1 MTAAPILLPP
11 DDPFG
16 EQVFDRTSAH
26 AFASEYIA
34 PYGNEFERAGRIPEE
49 LLERMSVAGIW
60 APFLPTEVGG
70 SGLSM
75 VALGEIHEEVGRA
88 CSSVRSL
95 LTVHTMLSWALQRWG
110 SAEQR
115 ERWSADLAT
124 GRVLGAF
131 CLTEPDAG
139 SDAAGIRTIAE
150 PTGDGFVLN
159 GGKKW
164 ITNGQRAD
172 LYLVFAR
179 FGSSIAAFLV
189 PRSTPGV
196 GVTPIRDIMGTRGS
210 MLAELTFSDV
220 QLGRDALLGPSG
232 FTAGMVLTGT
242 LDLGRYSVAS
252 GSVGIIQACLD
263 ACADYTTHRK
273 VGGTALKDLQLI
285 QAKVSDMV
293 TDARAA
299 RLLVAEAGRLKDAG
313 ESSTIMATWIAK
325 YFASTAAAKHA
336 SEAVQIHGANGMGGE
351 YPVGRYYRD
360 AKVMEIIEGSN
371 EIQRITI
378 AAEAYREMRTT

>member
-1 MTAAPILLPP
+1 MAAPVLAAVDELVEP
-11 DDPFG
+11 
-16 EQVFDRTSAH
+16 VVDRTSAH
-26 AFASEYIA
+26 AFAAEHIA
-34 PYGNEFERAGRIPEE
+34 PYGNEFERAGRIPEQ
-49 LLERMSVAGIW
+49 LLERMSEAGLW
-60 APFLPTEVGG
+60 APFLPPEIGG

-75 VALGEIHEEVGRA
+75 VTLGELHEEVGRA

-95 LTVHTMLSWALQRWG
+95 LTVHTMLSWAVQRWG
-110 SAEQR
+110 TGEQKA
-115 ERWSADLAT
+115 RWLPELAA
-124 GRVLGAF
+124 GRTLGAF

-139 SDAAGIRTIAE
+139 SDATGIRTTAE
-150 PTGDGFVLN
+150 PTGDGFLLN

-179 FGSSIAAFLV
+179 LGSSIAAFLV
-189 PRSTPGV
+189 PRNSPGV

-210 MLAELTFSDV
+210 MLAELRFSDV
-220 QLGRDALLGPSG
+220 LVGPEALLGPSG

-263 ACADYTTHRK
+263 ACASYTTQRT
-273 VGGTALKDLQLI
+273 VGGAPLRDLQLI

-293 TDARAA
+293 TDVRAA
-299 RLLVAEAGRLKDAG
+299 RLLVTEAGRLKDAG
-313 ESSTIMATWIAK
+313 ESATIMATWIAK

-336 SEAVQIHGANGMGGE
+336 SEAVQIHGANGMGGD

-378 AAEAYREMRTT
+378 AAEAYREMTTT

>member
-1 MTAAPILLPP
+1 MTAAPILLVPE
-11 DDPFG
+11 DPFAD
-16 EQVFDRTSAH
+16 QVCDRASAH
-26 AFASEYIA
+26 AFAAEHIA
-34 PYGNEFERAGRIPEE
+34 PYGNEFERAGRIPEQ
-49 LLERMSVAGIW
+49 LIERMSAAGLW
-60 APFLPTEVGG
+60 APFLPIEVGG
-70 SGLSM
+70 AGISM

-95 LTVHTMLSWALQRWG
+95 LTVHTMLSWAVQRWG
-110 SAEQR
+110 TAAQR
-115 ERWSADLAT
+115 ERWSSDLAT

-131 CLTEPDAG
+131 CLTEPGAG
-139 SDAAGIRTIAE
+139 SDATGIRTTAV
-150 PTGDGFVLN
+150 PTGDGFLLN

-179 FGSSIAAFLV
+179 LGTSIAAFLV
-189 PRSTPGV
+189 PRSAAGV
-196 GVTPIRDIMGTRGS
+196 SVRPIRDIMGTRAS
-210 MLAELTFSDV
+210 MLAELSFSDV
-220 QLGRDALLGPSG
+220 LLGPDALLGPSG

-263 ACADYTTHRK
+263 ASASYTTHRS
-273 VGGTALKDLQLI
+273 VGGAPLRDLQLI
-285 QAKVSDMV
+285 QAKVTDMV

-336 SEAVQIHGANGMGGE
+336 TEAVQIHGANGCGGD

-378 AAEAYREMRTT
+378 AAEAYREMTT

>member
-1 MTAAPILLPP
+1 MTAAPILLTP
-11 DDPFG
+11 DDPFA
-16 EQVFDRTSAH
+16 EQILDRASAH
-26 AFASEYIA
+26 AFAAEHIA
-34 PYGNEFERAGRIPEE
+34 PYGNEFERAGRIPEH
-49 LLERMSVAGIW
+49 LLERMSAAGLW
-60 APFLPTEVGG
+60 APFLPIEVGG
-70 SGLSM
+70 AGLSM
-75 VALGEIHEEVGRA
+75 VTLGELHEEVGRA

-115 ERWSADLAT
+115 ERWSADLAA

-131 CLTEPDAG
+131 CLTEPEAG
-139 SDAAGIRTIAE
+139 SDATGIRTNAV
-150 PTGDGFVLN
+150 PNAGGYLLN

-179 FGSSIAAFLV
+179 LGSSIAAFLV
-189 PRSTPGV
+189 PRSARGV
-196 GVTPIRDIMGTRGS
+196 GVRPIRDIMGTRGS
-210 MLAELTFSDV
+210 MLAEVSFSDV
-220 QLGRDALLGPSG
+220 QLDGDSLLGPSG

-263 ACADYTTHRK
+263 ASADYTTRRT
-273 VGGTALKDLQLI
+273 VGGAALKDLQLI
-285 QAKVSDMV
+285 QAKVTDMV
-293 TDARAA
+293 TDVRAA

-313 ESSTIMATWIAK
+313 EAATIMATWIAK

-336 SEAVQIHGANGMGGE
+336 SEAVQIHGANGCGSD

-378 AAEAYREMRTT
+378 AAEAYREMTR

>member
-16 EQVFDRTSAH
+16 EQILDRASAH
-26 AFASEYIA
+26 SFAAEHIA
-34 PYGNEFERAGRIPEE
+34 PYGNEFERAGRIPEQ
-49 LLERMSVAGIW
+49 LLERMSAAGLW
-60 APFLPTEVGG
+60 APFLPPEVGG
-70 SGLSM
+70 AGLSM
-75 VALGEIHEEVGRA
+75 VTLGEIHEEVGRA

-131 CLTEPDAG
+131 CLTEPEAG
-139 SDAAGIRTIAE
+139 SDATGIRTIAE
-150 PTGDGFVLN
+150 PTRDGFVLN
-159 GGKKW
+159 GAKKW

-179 FGSSIAAFLV
+179 LGSSIAAFLV
-189 PRSTPGV
+189 PRGTPGV

-210 MLAELTFSDV
+210 MLGEVSFSDV
-220 QLGRDALLGPSG
+220 LLSPESLLGPSG

-263 ACADYTTHRK
+263 ACAAYTTRRK
-273 VGGTALKDLQLI
+273 VGGAPLRDLQLI

-293 TDARAA
+293 TDVRAA

-313 ESSTIMATWIAK
+313 EAATIMATWIAK
-325 YFASTAAAKHA
+325 YFASTAAARHA
-336 SEAVQIHGANGMGGE
+336 SEAVQIHGANGMGGD
-351 YPVGRYYRD
+351 YPVARYYRD

-378 AAEAYREMRTT
+378 AAEAYREMTT

>member
-1 MTAAPILLPP
+1 MAAPILAAVEELVEP
-11 DDPFG
+11 
-16 EQVFDRTSAH
+16 VLDRASAH
-26 AFASEYIA
+26 AFAAEHIA
-34 PYGNEFERAGRIPEE
+34 PYGNEFEKAGRIPEQ
-49 LLERMSVAGIW
+49 LLERMSAAGLW
-60 APFLPTEVGG
+60 APFLPAEVGG

-75 VALGEIHEEVGRA
+75 VGLGEIHEEVGRA

-95 LTVHTMLSWALQRWG
+95 LTVHTMLSWAVQRWG
-110 SAEQR
+110 TAEQKN
-115 ERWSADLAT
+115 RWLPELAA
-124 GRVLGAF
+124 GRTLGAF
-131 CLTEPDAG
+131 CPTEPDAG
-139 SDAAGIRTIAE
+139 SDATGIRTTAE
-150 PTGDGFVLN
+150 PTGDGFLLN

-179 FGSSIAAFLV
+179 TGSSIAAFLV
-189 PRSTPGV
+189 PRDTPGV
-196 GVTPIRDIMGTRGS
+196 SVTPIRDIMGTRGS
-210 MLAELTFSDV
+210 MLAELRFSDV
-220 QLGRDALLGPSG
+220 LIGPEALLGPSG

-263 ACADYTTHRK
+263 ACASYTTRRT
-273 VGGTALKDLQLI
+273 VGGAPLRDLQLI

-293 TDARAA
+293 TDVRAA

-313 ESSTIMATWIAK
+313 ESATIMATWIAK

-378 AAEAYREMRTT
+378 AAEAYREMTTT